1 MGASIGGC
9 VMSGIRVSKG
19 WLSAAAVFL
28 VFAVAV
34 AVGIVGCGGAG
45 STTTTWAGAMSTATT
60 VASAST
66 TVPSNGKSSS
76 FGASTPTQEV
86 SAPSASGSSTGSSD
100 VIVALEQ
107 SLGQKVISDAQL
119 EIEVASGKFQTA
131 FDQALLLADRYN
143 GYIVSSSSQAS
154 GEDSSLKSGTI
165 ALRVPSASFALALS
179 DASKLGTVRNR
190 QVSTQDVTQEYV
202 DLQAQI
208 TNAQAQ
214 VKAFQDLMARAKTVD
229 DILQVQQVL
238 SNAQGQLDQLKGRA
252 QFLTEHTNYSTLTMS
267 IYETGVEVKPVA
279 ITQWGVTKALKDGL
293 HNLVNAG
300 NAIVR
305 GLGVVIPILIVLA
318 IIGYIVYRIIRAST
332 RRGRE
337 REQRIVDSYQQRQ
350 QSQFQQAPA
359 AASTPAAAPDV
370 GAATGPSTGAD
381 TVVPEDRA

>member
-1 MGASIGGC
+1 M
-9 VMSGIRVSKG
+9 V
-19 WLSAAAVFL
+19 
-28 VFAVAV
+28 
-34 AVGIVGCGGAG
+34 
-45 STTTTWAGAMSTATT
+45 TATT
-60 VASAST
+60 VASASAT
-66 TVPSNGKSSS
+66 TASNGSSTGFS
-76 FGASTPTQEV
+76 AATPTQEGSV
-86 SAPSASGSSTGSSD
+86 PSSSTGSAGSSD

-107 SLGQKVISDAQL
+107 SQGQKVISDAQL

-165 ALRVPSASFALALS
+165 ALRVPSSSFALALS

-238 SNAQGQLDQLKGRA
+238 SNAQVQLDTLKGRA

-267 IYETGVEVKPVA
+267 IYEAGAEVKPVA
-279 ITQWGVTKALKDGL
+279 TAQWGVTKALKDAL

-318 IIGYIVYRIIRAST
+318 IIGYIIYRIVRAST

-337 REQRIVDSYQQRQ
+337 REQRIVDSYQRRQ
-350 QSQFQQAPA
+350 QPQFQQAPA
-359 AASTPAAAPDV
+359 GAAATPAVASTSAVAPDV
-370 GAATGPSTGAD
+370 GAATGPATGAD
-381 TVVPEDRA
+381 TVMPKDRP

>member
-1 MGASIGGC
+1 M
-9 VMSGIRVSKG
+9 V
-19 WLSAAAVFL
+19 
-28 VFAVAV
+28 
-34 AVGIVGCGGAG
+34 
-45 STTTTWAGAMSTATT
+45 TATT
-60 VASAST
+60 VASASAT
-66 TVPSNGKSSS
+66 TASNGSSTGFS
-76 FGASTPTQEV
+76 AATPTQEGSV
-86 SAPSASGSSTGSSD
+86 PSSSTGSAGSSD

-107 SLGQKVISDAQL
+107 SQGQKVISDAQL

-154 GEDSSLKSGTI
+154 GEGTSLKSGTI
-165 ALRVPSASFALALS
+165 ALRVPSTSFALALS

-238 SNAQGQLDQLKGRA
+238 SNAQVQLDTLKGRA

-267 IYETGVEVKPVA
+267 IYEAGAEAKPVA
-279 ITQWGVTKALKDGL
+279 TTQWGVTKALKDAL

-305 GLGVVIPILIVLA
+305 GLGVVIPILILLA
-318 IIGYIVYRIIRAST
+318 IIGYIIYRGVRAST
-332 RRGRE
+332 GRGRE

-350 QSQFQQAPA
+350 QPQFRQAPAGAAATPA
-359 AASTPAAAPDV
+359 AASTSAAVPDV
-370 GAATGPSTGAD
+370 GAATGPATGAD
-381 TVVPEDRA
+381 TVIPEDRV